1 MAAEIA
7 VGSQG
12 INAFAMSDELGGRR
26 LVDCSLTPHT
36 PLSRE
41 IDKAGNLLVTNAARG
56 ADIHIPVEPSDECDN
71 PRLP

>member
-12 INAFAMSDELGGRR
+12 INAFTMSDELGGRR
-26 LVDCSLTPHT
+26 LVDCSLTPHA

-41 IDKAGNLLVTNAARG
+41 VDKTGNLLMTNAARS
-56 ADIHIPVEPSDECDN
+56 ADVHIPVEPSDECDN
-71 PRLP
+71 SGLP

>member
-12 INAFAMSDELGGRR
+12 INAFAMSDELGGRQ

-36 PLSRE
+36 SLSRE

-56 ADIHIPVEPSDECDN
+56 ADVHIPVKPSDEGDH
-71 PRLP
+71 PGLP